1 MPKYR
6 KFTQEYRDE
15 AVLMV
20 IQSQRP
26 IAQVARELGI
36 NEGTLG
42 TWVSKYRSEHP
53 VTEELSLP
61 DRAKLKELER
71 ENRELRLMND
81 FLKKRRPTSPGSSSE
96 RQVRA
101 HCRGAGRRPRTAAA
115 GGVDVHGATRVPLGL
130 LRLAPRAA
138 FRPGGATG
146 QAR

>member
-26 IAQVARELGI
+26 IAQVARELGV

-42 TWVSKYRSEHP
+42 TWVSKYRDEHP
-53 VTEELSLP
+53 MAEELSLP

-71 ENRELRLMND
+71 ENRELRLTNE
-81 FLKKRRPTSPGSSSE
+81 FLKK
-96 RQVRA
+96 
-101 HCRGAGRRPRTAAA
+101 AAA
-115 GGVDVHGATRVPLGL
+115 Y
-130 LRLAPRAA
+130 
-138 FRPGGATG
+138 F
-146 QAR
+146 AREQQ

>member
-36 NEGTLG
+36 NEGTLV

-53 VTEELSLP
+53 VAEELSLP

-81 FLKKRRPTSPGSSSE
+81 FLKK
-96 RQVRA
+96 
-101 HCRGAGRRPRTAAA
+101 AAA
-115 GGVDVHGATRVPLGL
+115 Y
-130 LRLAPRAA
+130 
-138 FRPGGATG
+138 F
-146 QAR
+146 AREQ